1 MEVIQRI
8 DFRRRPDLAKMF
20 ASLRAKPRN
29 MNLLI
34 TGANGFIG
42 RALSSRLLSSV
53 VPLPEGLGPLG
64 RLTLMDLRFEGPE
77 MPRVR
82 RLSGSIADPA
92 LLARAF
98 DTPVDVVFHLA
109 SVPGG
114 AAELNYEL
122 GRQVNLDATI
132 KLLEAARTQA
142 TGGAKPPVFVF
153 ASSIAVLGAPL
164 PTPVND
170 ATPLR
175 PQLTYGAQKL
185 LGEIL
190 LGDFSRRGWVDGRSI
205 RLPGIIARPPQRSGL
220 LSAFMSDLIRELAAG
235 RSYACPISA
244 DSTTWLM
251 SVHCIVENF
260 LHSAVLPAAACSD
273 TRVWTL
279 PALHTSMVELVEA
292 IAEEHGHDALKRVSY
307 TSNPALEAN
316 FGRYPP
322 LLTPAAEA
330 VGFRHDG
337 DLPTLVRRALLPID

>member
-1 MEVIQRI
+1 MRVIQRI

-20 ASLRAKPRN
+20 AAFEAMQS

-42 RALSSRLLSSV
+42 RALTSRLLSSTL
-53 VPLPEGLGPLG
+53 PLPEGLGPVG
-64 RLTLMDLRFEGPE
+64 RLTLMDLRFEGTE

-114 AAELNYEL
+114 SAELNYEL
-122 GRQVNLDATI
+122 GRQVNLDATL
-132 KLLEAARTQA
+132 KLLEAARAQA

-164 PTPVND
+164 PTEVND
-170 ATPLR
+170 ATPPQ

-185 LGEIL
+185 IGEIL
-190 LGDFSRRGWVDGRSI
+190 VGDFSRRGWVDGRSI

-220 LSAFMSDLIRELAAG
+220 MSAFLSDLIRELAAG

-251 SVHCIVENF
+251 SVHCIVDNF
-260 LHSAVLPAAACSD
+260 LHAAVLPAAACSD

-279 PALHTSMVELVEA
+279 PALRTSMAELVA
-292 IAEEHGHDALKRVSY
+292 AVAEVYGRDALERVSY

-316 FGRYPP
+316 FGSYPP
-322 LLTPAAEA
+322 LLTPAADA

-337 DLPTLVRRALLPID
+337 DLPTLVRRALLSID

>member
-1 MEVIQRI
+1 
-8 DFRRRPDLAKMF
+8 
-20 ASLRAKPRN
+20 

-42 RALSSRLLSSV
+42 RALTSRLLSSV
-53 VPLPEGLGPLG
+53 VPLPEGLGPVG

-82 RLSGSIADPA
+82 RLSGSIADSA

-114 AAELNYEL
+114 SAELNYEL
-122 GRQVNLDATI
+122 GRQVNLDATL
-132 KLLEAARTQA
+132 KLLEAARAQA

-164 PTPVND
+164 PGQVND
-170 ATPLR
+170 ATPPR

-185 LGEIL
+185 VGEIL
-190 LGDFSRRGWVDGRSI
+190 VGDFSRRGWVDGRSV

-220 LSAFMSDLIRELAAG
+220 
-235 RSYACPISA
+235 
-244 DSTTWLM
+244 M
-251 SVHCIVENF
+251 SVHCFVDNF
-260 LHSAVLPAAACSD
+260 LHAAVLPAAACSD

-279 PALHTSMVELVEA
+279 PALCTSMAELVA
-292 IAEEHGHDALKRVSY
+292 AVAEVYGRDALERVSY

-316 FGRYPP
+316 FGSYPP
-322 LLTPAAEA
+322 LSTPAAEA
-330 VGFRHDG
+330 AGFRHDG